1 MEKNSLLINEFNYKN
16 NLNEINEE
24 NIIFSDSN
32 KTKINFISLELII
45 SKLSENNYKNINFNK
60 FLKYLVYQK
69 NELFSTEILL
79 NIIESL
85 FNNNLINFGLI
96 LLNNYVLNYYKSEIS
111 NNKKLQLK
119 IKILYEKI
127 QTEKILFF
135 NNEINTQNLINS
147 IISSDYKNLF
157 NLTKIP
163 LISYEKIPNSLIP
176 NLNSPDLIKDWNE
189 IEIARQL
196 TLISYFIYKNIQ
208 CFELLSLN

>member
-16 NLNEINEE
+16 DLNEINDE
-24 NIIFSDSN
+24 NIIYSDSN

-135 NNEINTQNLINS
+135 NNEINIKNLINI
-147 IISSDYKNLF
+147 IISSDYKSLF

-163 LISYEKIPNSLIP
+163 LILYEKIPNSLIP
-176 NLNSPDLIKDWNE
+176 YLNSPDLKKIGSN
-189 IEIARQL
+189 
-196 TLISYFIYKNIQ
+196 
-208 CFELLSLN
+208 